1 MRLGNVL
8 LTFNNAR
15 MTTKMVLLGI
25 FLGVVFP
32 GGCLLYGEQTYKL
45 ITPNYQLDKKLSGF
59 HKISIDGFFSYGV
72 PGYPDLPAILY
83 HIAVPPGVDLS
94 SIQIEVVDQK
104 MESLGGF
111 RIKEL
116 PPLAT
121 WVDGRKIIAESAPVY
136 SQNAY
141 FPENI
146 AEMSCISQMRKWK
159 IVSIKFTPFQYN
171 PITNDLKHISEVTV
185 QIRYSQP
192 KSPGLPELFLAD
204 TIMDERAQKILM
216 NFSESEQWYE
226 ASDPKFKPSQ
236 VHDYVILTTN
246 SIEASSTKL
255 SDFLN
260 YLTNKGYSPLVVT
273 EDDYGGLTGQAP
285 NGTAEKIRQWLIN
298 NYMGYAI
305 QFVLLI
311 GNPNPSSGDVPM
323 KMCWPLWH
331 ESSYRESPTDYFY
344 ADLTGNWNKDGDA
357 YFGEYYGDGGV
368 GGVDFAN
375 EVYVGRIPVY
385 SGVTNLDSVLT
396 KIISYGNA
404 DCSGIG
410 WRESTLLPMSF
421 SDSTTDG
428 AYLAEYMKSNYLT
441 PQGYSSWTLYQ
452 QGSLCTAANSAFSS
466 NQELVDGATLTRWA
480 NNNYGM
486 VWWWGHG
493 SETGAYLGYTGCGWG
508 TILESSGTSSLNDN
522 FPSFVYQCSCNNGYP
537 EFSNNLGTALLYNG
551 AICTVSAS
559 RVSWYAVT
567 SWSTGLKYYC
577 DNASIGYYYG
587 NELVI
592 NDKKAGVAL
601 YDVKSDMGANQYT
614 SWDGAHWMNL
624 FDFNLYGDPAMPLSE
639 CSSAHTVST
648 PDTPTGTDLGVI
660 SVSYTYTTGGSSCSQ
675 GHAVEY
681 RFDWD
686 DGNFSTWSTSTSA
699 SHFWS
704 SAGAYSVKAQARCA
718 ATPAVTSGWSTG
730 LDVTILTCLTPASPS
745 DPSPL
750 DDALSVSINRDLDW
764 ADCDRATSYD
774 LYFGTSYPPAYY
786 DNTTESSYN
795 LPQLS
800 YNTTY
805 YWKITAKNSCG
816 DTSGPDW
823 QFTTQ
828 PTQGSHSSNHYQVL
842 PEAIWAP
849 ASGGGTWITDVQ
861 ITDITGGSQVSVTF
875 SYGGGNRRG
884 PIVLWTSP
892 GDNRSIKY
900 ENILETMEN
909 LEGGSFSYFGRVGA
923 LEFTTQDTG
932 HKILVAARTLNGN
945 YSKTFPGLNNVVS
958 NTADVTHEMLIQN
971 LTNSSTYRSAAGFFN
986 PAADTVTVEFRL
998 VNNSGST
1005 LGSAFTKAFIGYDF
1019 QSFYPFNEAGVPYP
1033 VYSYD
1038 NVHLRI
1044 RPLSGSGKLICF
1056 GATANNVTND
1066 PASHLAVAAMSDC
1079 ENSPCNYQILPE
1091 AIWAPASGGGTWITD
1106 VQITDMTGGS
1116 QVSVT
1121 FNCGG
1126 GNRRGPF
1133 VLWTS
1138 TGVNQSIKY
1147 GNILSTVDGLDSGL
1161 FTYYGNVGT
1170 LEFSTQDMAHKI
1182 QVAARTVNGNYS
1194 KTVQALNAY
1203 VESNTAGTESQM
1215 HIQNLTS
1222 NSTYR
1227 SAAGFCNPTSNEVA
1241 VEFTLIDGSGSTLGS
1256 AFTKTFVGYDFQS
1269 FYPFNEAGVPYPAY
1283 SYDNVY
1289 LRIRPLSGS
1298 GRIFCFGATANNTTN
1313 DPASHRAVT
1322 RD

>member
-1 MRLGNVL
+1 MGKNMIIRKALIGL
-8 LTFNNAR
+8 LAAVFLYGGS
-15 MTTKMVLLGI
+15 LL
-25 FLGVVFP
+25 F
-32 GGCLLYGEQTYKL
+32 GEQTYK
-45 ITPNYQLDKKLSGF
+45 IRTPNFKIDEKTDGF
-59 HKISIDGFFSYGV
+59 HQISIDGFFSYGV

-83 HIAVPPGVDLS
+83 HIA
-94 SIQIEVVDQK
+94 
-104 MESLGGF
+104 
-111 RIKEL
+111 
-116 PPLAT
+116 
-121 WVDGRKIIAESAPVY
+121 
-136 SQNAY
+136 
-141 FPENI
+141 
-146 AEMSCISQMRKWK
+146 
-159 IVSIKFTPFQYN
+159 
-171 PITNDLKHISEVTV
+171 
-185 QIRYSQP
+185 
-192 KSPGLPELFLAD
+192 
-204 TIMDERAQKILM
+204 TIMDERARKILM
-216 NFSESEQWYE
+216 NYSESEQWYE
-226 ASDPKFKPSQ
+226 SSDPKLGPSQ

-255 SDFLN
+255 SD
-260 YLTNKGYSPLVVT
+260 YLTYLSSKGYSPLVVT

-298 NYMGYAI
+298 NYVGYAI

-311 GNPNPSSGDVPM
+311 GNPNPSGDVPM
-323 KMCWPLWH
+323 KMCWPRWSS
-331 ESSYRESPTDYFY
+331 SSYRESPTDYFY
-344 ADLTGNWNKDGDA
+344 ADLTGNWNNDGDS
-357 YFGEYYGDGGV
+357 YFGEYPDDGGV

-385 SGVTNLDSVLT
+385 SGVANLDSVLT

-404 DCSGIG
+404 NCSGIG

-508 TILESSGTSSLNDN
+508 TIMESSGTSSLNDN

-567 SWSTGLKYYC
+567 SWYTGLKYYC

-614 SWDGAHWMNL
+614 WWGGAHWMNL
-624 FDFNLYGDPAMPLSE
+624 FDFNLYGDPAMALSE
-639 CSSAHTVST
+639 CASAHTVST

-660 SVSYTYTTGGSSCSQ
+660 SVSYTYTTGSSSCSQ

-699 SHFWS
+699 SHSWAS
-704 SAGAYSVKAQARCA
+704 PGLYSVKAQARCA
-718 ATPAVTSGWSTG
+718 TTPAVTSGWSTG

-774 LYFGTSYPPAYY
+774 VYFGSTYPPVYY
-786 DNTTESSYN
+786 DNTTASSYD

-828 PTQGSHSSNHYQVL
+828 ASQGYHSSNHYQIL

-849 ASGGGTWITDVQ
+849 ATGGGTWVTDVQ
-861 ITDITGGSQVSVTF
+861 ITDITGGSQISVTF
-875 SYGGGNRRG
+875 NYGGGNRRG

-892 GDNRSIKY
+892 GANRSIKY
-900 ENILETMEN
+900 GNILETIES
-909 LEGGSFSYFGRVGA
+909 LDSGFYYFGRVGA

-932 HKILVAARTLNGN
+932 HKIHVAARTLNGN

-971 LTNSSTYRSAAGFFN
+971 LTSNNTYRSTAGFFN
-986 PAADTVTVEFRL
+986 PTADTVTVEFRL
-998 VNNSGST
+998 VINSGST
-1005 LGSAFTKAFIGYDF
+1005 LGSAFTKAFVGYDF
-1019 QSFYPFNEAGVPYP
+1019 QAFYPFNEAGVPYP
-1033 VYSYD
+1033 AYSYD

-1056 GATANNVTND
+1056 GATANNITND
-1066 PASHLAVAAMSDC
+1066 PASHLAVAAMADC
-1079 ENSPCNYQILPE
+1079 ENSPCSYQILPE
-1091 AIWAPASGGGTWITD
+1091 AIWAPATGGGTWVTD

-1121 FNCGG
+1121 FNYGG

-1138 TGVNQSIKY
+1138 PGINRSIKH
-1147 GNILSTVDGLDSGL
+1147 GNILLTVDGLDSGP
-1161 FTYYGNVGT
+1161 FTYFGQVGT
-1170 LEFSTQDMAHKI
+1170 LEFSTQDMVHKI
-1182 QVAARTVNGNYS
+1182 QVAARTLNGDYS

-1203 VESNTAGTESQM
+1203 VESNTAGTDSQM
-1215 HIQNLTS
+1215 HIQNLTN

-1227 SAAGFCNPTSNEVA
+1227 STAGFFNPTSKSVV

-1256 AFTKTFVGYDFQS
+1256 AFNKTFVGYDFQA
-1269 FYPFNEAGVPYPAY
+1269 FYPFNEAGVPYPTY
-1283 SYDNVY
+1283 SLDNVY

-1298 GRIFCFGATANNTTN
+1298 GRLICFGATANNTTN
-1313 DPASHRAVT
+1313 DPASHRAVK